1 MLTVMAI
8 VARAF
13 ISYSAKR
20 GPRPLVICGPSGS
33 GKSTLLKR
41 LFAEYPETFGF
52 SVSHTTR
59 KPRAG
64 EQNGVHYHFVSAEQM
79 STLIGN
85 DEFIETATFS
95 GNQYGTSK
103 QAVYDVQAQG
113 KVCVLDIEIQGV
125 EQIKKSHL
133 DPVYIFNMPPT
144 VEDLEKR
151 LKKRGTETEETLAKR
166 LEAAGREMAYG
177 QAPGNFDIIVV
188 NDDLDR
194 AYEEFRNFIVTS
206 IQKQISEGIN
216 VKL

>member
-13 ISYSAKR
+13 ISYSHKR

-41 LFAEYPETFGF
+41 LFAEFPDTFGF

-59 KPRAG
+59 KPRPG
-64 EQNGVHYHFVSAEQM
+64 EQDGVDYHYVSKEQM
-79 STLIGN
+79 QTLIAN

-95 GNQYGTSK
+95 GNHYGTSK
-103 QAVYDVQAQG
+103 QSVYDVQALG

-133 DPVYIFNMPPT
+133 DPLYIFNMPPS
-144 VEDLEKR
+144 VEDLKKR
-151 LKKRGTETEETLAKR
+151 LKKRGTETDESLAKR
-166 LEAAGREMAYG
+166 LEAAEREMAYG

-188 NDDLDR
+188 NDDIDR
-194 AYEEFRNFIVTS
+194 AYEEFKNFIVAA
-206 IQKQISEGIN
+206 IKKQIAEGVN

>member
-8 VARAF
+8 VARVC
-13 ISYSAKR
+13 ISYSSKR

-41 LFAEYPETFGF
+41 LFAEYPDTFGF

-59 KPRAG
+59 KPRPG
-64 EQNGVHYHFVSAEQM
+64 EEDGVHYHFVAVEQM
-79 STLIGN
+79 KTLIAN

-95 GNQYGTSK
+95 GNMYGTSK

-113 KVCVLDIEIQGV
+113 RVCVLDIEIQGV
-125 EQIKKSHL
+125 EQIKKSPL
-133 DPVYIFNMPPT
+133 NPFYIFNMPPT

-151 LKKRGTETEETLAKR
+151 LMKRGTETEESLAKR

-177 QAPGNFDIIVV
+177 QAPGNFDVIIV
-188 NDDLDR
+188 NDDIDR
-194 AYEEFRNFIVTS
+194 AYEEFMNFIVTA
-206 IQKQISEGIN
+206 IKKQIAEGVN

>member
-13 ISYSAKR
+13 ISYSRKQ

-41 LFAEYPETFGF
+41 LFAEFPETFGF

-59 KPRAG
+59 KSRPG
-64 EQNGVHYHFVSAEQM
+64 EEDGVHYHYVSVEEMKSLMA
-79 STLIGN
+79 N

-95 GNQYGTSK
+95 GNMYGTSK
-103 QAVYDVQAQG
+103 QSVYDVQTQG

-133 DPVYIFNMPPT
+133 NPVYIFNMPPT
-144 VEDLEKR
+144 VDDLEKR
-151 LKKRGTETEETLAKR
+151 LKKRGTETKETLARR
-166 LEAAGREMAYG
+166 LEAAEREIEYG
-177 QAPGNFDIIVV
+177 KIPFNFDIVIV
-188 NDDLDR
+188 NDDIDR
-194 AYEEFRNFIVTS
+194 AYEEFKKFIVKV
-206 IQKQISEGIN
+206 IQEQIAAGIN